1 MARKASPIGLRTWVW
16 ILAGLF
22 VVCTLPL
29 MAIALV
35 QGTLRFTAAEDNL
48 ASLRQL
54 RQTFDLANLV
64 SAERGPA
71 NSLLGADPADAAEQ
85 ARLAAQLA
93 AARKR
98 VDAALL
104 QLDTVFKADPG
115 VVNEHGLLADAQRRL
130 QSARAAVDRVVAQ
143 PHDARRVEEVERAI
157 SGMFAVVDRLHLL
170 TSAQINVLV
179 SADREAA
186 IPAMQGQVLIDL
198 REHGGRLAS
207 NVMAPVAVPGA
218 WREEQVRAA
227 LQTEGRLLELWRL
240 AGSHESVFRSD
251 PELSWHWDM
260 ARRQFFGESLPMIEQ
275 LIEDGRRGLP
285 PPWTAAE
292 FTTRYVPTL
301 QSLEALRDGYL
312 SVSIARFERTRNR
325 EAMRLA
331 VLVATALGTLVVLG
345 VALRIAH
352 RQILQPLL
360 QAQAQVIQ
368 LASDAPGP
376 EQHVTHPLAEMQR
389 LFDAI
394 EVLREKSRERSALT
408 SELRQLAGT
417 DELTGLL
424 NRRALDE
431 VVQQRHAGGDA
442 SAVVILLDV
451 DRFKAINDGH
461 GHDAGDEVL
470 VRVAQL
476 LRHQL
481 RRSDSIARYG
491 GEEFL
496 VLLADGDLA
505 GGRQLAES
513 LRLALQQMDIALA
526 GGTVLRVTASFGVAE
541 GGTDALGWRTLLRA
555 ADAAMYRAKAQGH
568 DRCAIFDEDMR
579 EEAMRSLDLEAD
591 LRRAI
596 NNRDFVPFYQPIV
609 RLSDGEVVGHEALL
623 RWQHERRG
631 LLLPGAFLELGEES
645 GLIEQVD
652 WLIYEQ
658 VIAGLARGGEG
669 YVSVNV
675 SPRHFR
681 SAEFSDRLFG
691 LLDSC
696 GADPRRLRLEITE
709 VALLDDGPHTLR
721 ILQGLRERGIQV
733 QLDDFG
739 TGFSAL
745 SYLHRFPISTLKID
759 QSFIAGLHGPE
770 VQSTRALVEGVLSLA
785 RTLGIETIGEGI
797 ETDAQRQTLRE
808 LGCDYGQGYLLGRP
822 APWAH
827 AAA

>member
-1 MARKASPIGLRTWVW
+1 
-16 ILAGLF
+16 
-22 VVCTLPL
+22 

-35 QGTLRFTAAEDNL
+35 QGTLRYTAAEENL

-54 RQTFDLANLV
+54 RQTFDLANLA

-71 NSLLGADPADAAEQ
+71 NSLLGADPADAAER

-93 AARKR
+93 AARRR
-98 VDAALL
+98 VDTAML
-104 QLDTVFKADPG
+104 QLDTVLKNDPG
-115 VVNEHGLLADAQRRL
+115 VVDEHGLLADAQRRL
-130 QSARAAVDRVVAQ
+130 RSARAAVDRMAAQ
-143 PHDARRVEEVERAI
+143 PHGARRVEEVERAI

-186 IPAMQGQVLIDL
+186 IPAMQGQVLMDL

-227 LQTEGRLLELWRL
+227 QQTEGRLLELWRL
-240 AGSHESVFRSD
+240 AVSHESVFRSD
-251 PELSWHWDM
+251 AALSWHWDM

-275 LIEDGRRGLP
+275 LIEDGRRGVP

-312 SVSIARFERTRNR
+312 SVSIARFERTRDR

-331 VLVATALGTLVVLG
+331 VLAATALGTLVVLG

-352 RQILQPLL
+352 LQILQPLL
-360 QAQAQVIQ
+360 QAQKQVIQ

-431 VVQQRHAGGDA
+431 VVQQRHAEGDA
-442 SAVVILLDV
+442 NAVVILLDV

-461 GHDAGDEVL
+461 GHEAGDEVL
-470 VRVAQL
+470 VQVAQL
-476 LRHQL
+476 LQHHL

-555 ADAAMYRAKAQGH
+555 ADAAMYRAKAQGR
-568 DRCAIFDEDMR
+568 DR
-579 EEAMRSLDLEAD
+579 
-591 LRRAI
+591 
-596 NNRDFVPFYQPIV
+596 V
-609 RLSDGEVVGHEALL
+609 RVAVG
-623 RWQHERRG
+623 
-631 LLLPGAFLELGEES
+631 
-645 GLIEQVD
+645 
-652 WLIYEQ
+652 
-658 VIAGLARGGEG
+658 AR
-669 YVSVNV
+669 
-675 SPRHFR
+675 
-681 SAEFSDRLFG
+681 
-691 LLDSC
+691 
-696 GADPRRLRLEITE
+696 IT
-709 VALLDDGPHTLR
+709 R
-721 ILQGLRERGIQV
+721 
-733 QLDDFG
+733 
-739 TGFSAL
+739 
-745 SYLHRFPISTLKID
+745 
-759 QSFIAGLHGPE
+759 
-770 VQSTRALVEGVLSLA
+770 
-785 RTLGIETIGEGI
+785 
-797 ETDAQRQTLRE
+797 
-808 LGCDYGQGYLLGRP
+808 
-822 APWAH
+822 
-827 AAA
+827 